1 MGLRPLV
8 PIRHRVAHRVEEVIR
23 AAVTDELESLLEIG
37 GERLVVGERG
47 EVLLE
52 ALGALEGEQLLRVVD
67 DGRDLGPAADEARVR
82 GERVDLAVAHSGD
95 ALDIEAMEGRA
106 CALPLGVDNSPADPS
121 LEDAFGKLLE
131 VVVDV
136 LGFDLGRSFHRR
148 LQIYPVRCK
157 TVKEEVRAGACSAW
171 HLPVCGPVIWKKEQA
186 MARKAGGGMTVAE
199 AGRMGGRLVSEK
211 YGPEFYERIGKKG
224 GSSTATKYGP
234 EFFGRIGKKGGRAV
248 TAKYGAGHFERIG
261 RKGGQKVADLIE
273 RAKTLD
279 AAAEEPAPETVT
291 AE

>member
-1 MGLRPLV
+1 MTPV
-8 PIRHRVAHRVEEVIR
+8 RHAGCPHLSR
-23 AAVTDELESLLEIG
+23 
-37 GERLVVGERG
+37 
-47 EVLLE
+47 
-52 ALGALEGEQLLRVVD
+52 
-67 DGRDLGPAADEARVR
+67 
-82 GERVDLAVAHSGD
+82 
-95 ALDIEAMEGRA
+95 
-106 CALPLGVDNSPADPS
+106 
-121 LEDAFGKLLE
+121 FGKEL
-131 VVVDV
+131 
-136 LGFDLGRSFHRR
+136 
-148 LQIYPVRCK
+148 
-157 TVKEEVRAGACSAW
+157 
-171 HLPVCGPVIWKKEQA
+171 A
-186 MARKAGGGMTVAE
+186 MARRQGGGMTVAE

-279 AAAEEPAPETVT
+279 ARPEEPMPERVT